1 MRIRSKRWST
11 TRAILAV
18 AVAASLAVSGCS
30 MDGARSQNTVGP
42 DAIVRVNGGEPQG
55 GLVPS
60 DTNEN
65 MGGRVVDSLFTGL
78 YSYRADGTPE
88 IANAEAV
95 ETTDNKHFVVK
106 LRRDWKFTD
115 GTPVKAQNYVRA
127 WNFGAA
133 IGNLQKQQSFYAPIA
148 GFDEVASK
156 GSTKTEM
163 SGLKVVDDYTFTIDL
178 AAPNIDFKLALGFT
192 PFVPLPDVFFTEG
205 KEKFGQNPVGN
216 GPYKLKQW
224 RHNVQLEV
232 VRNEDYKGPKPKNGG
247 ITFVM
252 YESYDPAYTDL
263 TSGNLDA
270 LDTIPNSALRSF
282 KKTLGKKAITKPT
295 AQTQSFVIPEFL
307 EHFGPDEEGR
317 LRRQAISMSIDRQ
330 QIIDVVFQGFR
341 NPALE
346 FTARS
351 IPGWSGDLPGNETVK
366 HNPELAKQ
374 RWAQANA
381 IKPWTGAFQIAYNSD
396 GDHKQWIDAVTNQ
409 IKNTLGIEASGKPY
423 ATFKQIR
430 DELTKRTLKSAGR
443 NGWQGDYP
451 TQLNFL
457 ESNYVTGG
465 GSNDGDYSNPAF
477 DRKIAEGQQALDP
490 AQSTRLINE
499 AQSILLADLPVVPL
513 WDYNAAAGVG
523 DGVQG
528 ELTWNGRFDYTN
540 ITKE

>member
-1 MRIRSKRWST
+1 MGIRSRRRSGV
-11 TRAILAV
+11 RAILAV

-30 MDGARSQNTVGP
+30 MEGARSQNTVGP
-42 DAIVRVNGGEPQG
+42 DAIVRVNGGEPQS

-65 MGGRVVDSLFTGL
+65 MGGRVLDMMFTGL
-78 YSYRADGTPE
+78 YSYQADGTPVL
-88 IANAEAV
+88 ANAESV
-95 ETTDNKHFVVK
+95 ETTDNKHFTVK
-106 LRRDWKFTD
+106 LKRDWTFHD
-115 GTPVKAQNYVRA
+115 GTPVKASNYVRA

-148 GFDEVASK
+148 GFDEVSEK
-156 GSTKTEM
+156 GATKTEM
-163 SGLKVVDDYTFTIDL
+163 SGLKVIDDYTFTIDL
-178 AAPNIDFKLALGFT
+178 AAPNIDFKLALGYV

-224 RHNVQLEV
+224 RHNVQLET
-232 VRNEDYKGPKPKNGG
+232 VRFEDYKGPKPKNGG
-247 ITFVM
+247 LTFVM
-252 YESYDPAYTDL
+252 YESYDPAYVDL

-282 KKTLGKKAITKPT
+282 QKTLGKKAIVRPT

-317 LRRQAISMSIDRQ
+317 LRRQAISMAIDRQ

-341 NPALE
+341 NPSLE

-374 RWAQANA
+374 RWEQANA
-381 IKPWTGAFQIAYNSD
+381 IKPWSGEFTIAYNSD

-409 IKNTLGIEASGKPY
+409 IRNTLGIEAAGKPY

-430 DELTKRTLKSAGR
+430 DELTKKTLKSAGR

-457 ESNYVTGG
+457 ESNYLTGG

-477 DRKIAEGQQALDP
+477 DAKIAQAQQALDP

-499 AQSILLADLPVVPL
+499 AQSFLLADLPVVPL
-513 WDYNAAAGVG
+513 WDYKAAGGVG
-523 DGVQG
+523 DGVKG
-528 ELTWNGRFDYTN
+528 DITWNGRFDFTN

>member
-1 MRIRSKRWST
+1 M
-11 TRAILAV
+11 RAILAV

-30 MDGARSQNTVGP
+30 MEGARSQNTVGP
-42 DAIVRVNGGEPQG
+42 DAIVRVNGGEPQS

-65 MGGRVVDSLFTGL
+65 MGGRVLDMMFTGL
-78 YSYRADGTPE
+78 YSYQADGTPVL
-88 IANAEAV
+88 ANAESV
-95 ETTDNKHFVVK
+95 ETTDNKHFTVK
-106 LRRDWKFTD
+106 LKRDWTFHD
-115 GTPVKAQNYVRA
+115 GTPVKASNYVRA

-148 GFDEVASK
+148 GFDEVSEK
-156 GSTKTEM
+156 GATKTEM
-163 SGLKVVDDYTFTIDL
+163 SGLKVIDDYTFTIDL
-178 AAPNIDFKLALGFT
+178 AAPNIDFKLALGYV

-224 RHNVQLEV
+224 RHNVQLET
-232 VRNEDYKGPKPKNGG
+232 VRFEDYKGPKPKNGG
-247 ITFVM
+247 LTFVM
-252 YESYDPAYTDL
+252 YESYDPAYVDL

-282 KKTLGKKAITKPT
+282 QKTLGKKAIVRPT

-317 LRRQAISMSIDRQ
+317 LRRQAISMAIDRQ

-341 NPALE
+341 NPSLE

-374 RWAQANA
+374 RWEQANA
-381 IKPWTGAFQIAYNSD
+381 IKPWSGEFTIAYNSD

-409 IKNTLGIEASGKPY
+409 IRNTLGIEAAGKPY

-430 DELTKRTLKSAGR
+430 DELTKKTLKSAGR

-457 ESNYVTGG
+457 ESNYLTGG

-477 DRKIAEGQQALDP
+477 DAKIAQAQQALDP

-499 AQSILLADLPVVPL
+499 AQSFLLADLPVVPL
-513 WDYNAAAGVG
+513 WDYKAAGGVG
-523 DGVQG
+523 DGVKG
-528 ELTWNGRFDYTN
+528 DITWNGRFDFTN